1 MEFLALE
8 FLKTLKV
15 SERMINYVDP
25 VGNGILAA
33 QGALA
38 NYRELV
44 DSFYT
49 SAANIGGTMFEKIE
63 RFPPAATPGSIPW
76 PAFPLTALVSDL
88 QIDQQRWE
96 KQDEYV
102 EWRVTRDAGGQ
113 VSTVTFTTELPEYYE
128 ALAEVSE
135 AALVAGIQD
144 AIPGA
149 APTTVELF
157 GSGFDPALATPEDR
171 ASRFLARALSPSGG
185 KPANPWNNGDKG
197 ILFLLQ
203 QFNTTGALFN
213 LVARCAV
220 PNPAIPAANQCAA
233 VGGFCGPSRNSDP
246 RICLA
251 AQQQSRVPLAIT
263 LADSPGIHLVNLLGI
278 WRLNGIQFD
287 INDFT
292 ANHGIWKID
301 RSGHRGVLRIPANVT
316 LDGDPV
322 DTGAQVSRFLQ
333 VAANVLTVSL
343 GSLLPTVSSG
353 TPLRASVQLGSRNDL

>member
-1 MEFLALE
+1 MF
-8 FLKTLKV
+8 
-15 SERMINYVDP
+15 NYVDP
-25 VGNGILAA
+25 VGNGILVA
-33 QGALA
+33 QGALS

-44 DSFYT
+44 DSFFT
-49 SAANIGGTMFEKIE
+49 NGANIASSMFEKLE
-63 RFPPAATPGSIPW
+63 RFPSSATPGSVPW
-76 PAFPLTALVSDL
+76 PAFPLTAGVSNI
-88 QIDQQRWE
+88 QIDQRRWE
-96 KQDEYV
+96 LQDEYV

-113 VSTVTFTTELPEYYE
+113 VSTVSFTTELPEYYE
-128 ALAEVSE
+128 ALAEISE

-157 GSGFDPALATPEDR
+157 GSGFDPSLATPAER
-171 ASRFLARALSPSGG
+171 ASRFLARAFSPNGS

-213 LVARCAV
+213 LVGRCAV

-251 AQQQSRVPLAIT
+251 AQNASRVPNAIT
-263 LADSPGIHLVNLLGI
+263 LSDAPGIHIVKLLGT
-278 WRLNGIQFD
+278 WRLNGGQFD
-287 INDFT
+287 INDPNL
-292 ANHGIWKID
+292 NHGVWKID
-301 RSGHRGVLRIPANVT
+301 RNGRRGTLRLPANVT

-322 DTGAQVSRFLQ
+322 ETGAQVSKVLE
-333 VAANVLTVSL
+333 VAANVLTISP
-343 GSLLPTVSSG
+343 GSLLPSVASSV
-353 TPLRASVQLGSRNDL
+353 PLRASAQLGSRVKP